1 MSNNELYKT
10 LFDLAINCSEEK
22 IILTTNDGN
31 IFLVEF
37 SHLDIDIR
45 SSIDEYKDSRGLVYK
60 IIKVLKNVS
69 YDYSQIFIEIT
80 RNLLPKSFKIVNDL
94 EVS

>member
-1 MSNNELYKT
+1 MDNLYKI
-10 LFDLAINCSEEK
+10 LFDLAINCSDEK

-37 SHLDIDIR
+37 SHLDIDI
-45 SSIDEYKDSRGLVYK
+45 SSSLDEYNDSRGIVYK
-60 IIKVLKNVS
+60 IIKVLKNES

-80 RNLLPKSFKIVNDL
+80 RNELPKSFKIVTDL

>member
-37 SHLDIDIR
+37 SHLDID
-45 SSIDEYKDSRGLVYK
+45 SLNAVDEYKDSRGLVYK
-60 IIKVLKNVS
+60 IVKVLKNVS
-69 YDYSQIFIEIT
+69 YDYTNMYLEFT
-80 RNLLPKSFKIVNDL
+80 RDNLPKSFEIVNDL